1 MTSPP
6 RTRSLRERLRESR
19 VADAAAWR
27 ELRRHEAH
35 VSSFERVSPAAT
47 PAAGRADALAFR
59 GDLQRRLLEEIGNRN
74 LLSAEEAEVY
84 TFVREFVQ
92 RVLEEEEVPLN
103 EIERRVLVEELAE
116 EALGLGPL
124 ATLLAD
130 PAVTDILVNG
140 PNQVFIEHRGRIR
153 RTDIRFRDA
162 EHVVS
167 VIERIAARVGR
178 RIDGAAPMADL
189 RLPDGSRV
197 NATLPP
203 VSPDGP
209 TLSIRR
215 FGRQRINRQYLVDTD
230 AISASMADFLDTA
243 IRCRRSVLISGG
255 TGSGKTTLL
264 GALAESVPAEER
276 IVTIEDTLELTLEQE
291 HVVRLETRPPN
302 VEGQGLITQRDLVR
316 NSLRMR
322 PDRIILGEVRGA
334 EALDMLQAMNTGHEG
349 SLCTIHANA
358 PRDALARLETL
369 VLMAGLDLPSR
380 AIREQIVAALDLIVH
395 VRRDED
401 GRRRVASIAELV
413 GMEGETPLLQ
423 EIFAFRRRGF
433 ERGKVLGEHAATG
446 VVPRFVPSL
455 RERGAEVP
463 VAWFQAPGGQS
474 RV

>member
-1 MTSPP
+1 MTGPP
-6 RTRSLRERLRESR
+6 HARGLRERLRESR
-19 VADAAAWR
+19 VADAATWR
-27 ELRRHEAH
+27 ELRRQEAN
-35 VSSFERVSPAAT
+35 VSSFERVSASAT
-47 PAAGRADALAFR
+47 PAAGRADALALR
-59 GDLQRRLLEEIGNRN
+59 GDLQRRLLEEIGDRD

-84 TFVREFVQ
+84 AFVREFVQ

-103 EIERRVLVEELAE
+103 QSERRLLVEELAE

-124 ATLLAD
+124 AALLAD

-140 PNQVFIEHRGRIR
+140 PHQVFIEHRGLIR
-153 RTDIRFRDA
+153 RTDVRFRDS
-162 EHVVS
+162 EHVMS

-178 RIDGAAPMADL
+178 RIDAASPMADL

-215 FGRQRINRQYLVDTD
+215 FGRQQMTRQALIESDSLSP
-230 AISASMADFLDTA
+230 AMGDFLDAA
-243 IRCRRSVLISGG
+243 IRHRRSILISGG
-255 TGSGKTTLL
+255 TGAGKTTLL
-264 GALAESVPAEER
+264 GALAESVPSDER
-276 IVTIEDTLELTLEQE
+276 IVTIEDTLELTLRQE

-302 VEGQGLITQRDLVR
+302 VEGQGLINQRDLVR

-322 PDRIILGEVRGA
+322 PDRIIVGEVRGA

-349 SLCTIHANA
+349 SLCTIHANS

-369 VLMAGLDLPSR
+369 VLMAGLDLPAR

-401 GRRRVASIAELV
+401 GRRRVTSIAELV

-423 EIFAFRRRGF
+423 EIFVFRRRGF
-433 ERGKVLGEHAATG
+433 ERGRVLGEYAATG
-446 VVPRFVPSL
+446 IVPRVVPGL
-455 RERGAEVP
+455 RERGVELPIAL
-463 VAWFQAPGGQS
+463 FQAPESQS
-474 RV
+474 RG